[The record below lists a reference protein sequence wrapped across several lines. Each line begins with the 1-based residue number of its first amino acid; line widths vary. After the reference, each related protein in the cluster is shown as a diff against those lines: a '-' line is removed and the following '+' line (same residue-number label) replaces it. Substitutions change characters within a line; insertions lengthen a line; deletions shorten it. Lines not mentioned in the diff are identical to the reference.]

1 MPLFLLLACLTDL
14 HAQTLAVKS
23 DLLAGALSSPNLSV
37 EVKLSDR
44 FTLEAGFHYNPFP
57 AGGALV
63 RTART
68 ALLDVPALRRSFLR
82 HAPDVRSI

>member
-44 FTLEAGFHYNPFP
+44 FALE
-57 AGGALV
+57 ALV

>member
-44 FTLEAGFHYNPFP
+44 FTLEA
-57 AGGALV
+57 LV